1 MCIRLACPVVHK
13 HRMETAY
20 HIEAYHKDRSI
31 PSLFCPSRDL
41 LASSAEGT
49 TENRFLT
56 PLSMRS
62 WLATVVLH
70 DSECATTMINES
82 DTASKLWMLVET
94 A

>member
-1 MCIRLACPVVHK
+1 
-13 HRMETAY
+13 METAY

-49 TENRFLT
+49 AENRLLT
-56 PLSMRS
+56 PFSIRS
-62 WLATVVLH
+62 WLGTVVLH
-70 DSECATTMINES
+70 GLECGTTVTNES
-82 DTASKLWMLVET
+82 DTASKLWMFVET